1 MLRAICAS
9 NWLESPVSRHKVRTQ
24 AGLPSENLR
33 ALPQAPMALYRQP
46 CRAQRHN
53 AIRARAK
60 VKNYTTMAATENPSG
75 TPAHLR
81 RLNIGP
87 RLTACFLIIVVL
99 MGAVD
104 FIAAWQF
111 KHIEVSAHRFYQVDQ
126 KSLAVMRA
134 HVDLMEFRE
143 ALVTRA
149 NAQDERGF
157 AVEAASQ
164 RDHVVQDV
172 RRAEETLKSFP
183 YLDSNDAITLEA
195 VGRSLPLQADALV
208 QLANAGDWQGVRLRL
223 ANQVR
228 TLVGLTSQLVHD
240 VDQEVTLERAQ
251 ALASTERARDQ
262 LAFVLSVTAALSL
275 LMAIVFGWYATRS
288 ITGPL
293 ASLDKGAKALG
304 SGDFQHQ
311 IEVQGEDELAR
322 LGTAFNYAA
331 RQVRELY
338 DELKSNEAR
347 FRSLIEYSSDLIL
360 ILDSEAIVR
369 YVSPSSLRV
378 AGRNQE
384 ELLGKCFFDF
394 LAFEDISKMRET
406 LRSTHTESRPA
417 IEVGF
422 RRPDESMAVIEV
434 LANNLLDE
442 PAVAGVVVNARD
454 ITERKSAEEQLKKLH
469 QLEAD
474 LAYMNRVSVMGEL
487 AASLAHE
494 IKQPIAAAATNAK
507 TGLRWLQREP
517 SDIGEAREA
526 LSRIVKDVSRAAD
539 IIDRNRSLY
548 RRGIPQRE
556 MVNLNELIREMT
568 ALLRD
573 AANRHYISVRAD
585 LDESLPTIAAD
596 RVQMQQVLMN
606 LMLNG
611 IEAMKD
617 TSGELTVR
625 SGKSDDGQILLSVSD
640 LGVGLPAEKIDQVFD
655 AFFTTK
661 TQGTGMGLSIS
672 RRIIE
677 SHGGRLWACA
687 NTGRGATFQFT
698 IPTEVSAFSTSA
710 DL

>member
-1 MLRAICAS
+1 M
-9 NWLESPVSRHKVRTQ
+9 
-24 AGLPSENLR
+24 
-33 ALPQAPMALYRQP
+33 
-46 CRAQRHN
+46 
-53 AIRARAK
+53 
-60 VKNYTTMAATENPSG
+60 KNAATENASG

-104 FIAAWQF
+104 LIAVWQF
-111 KHIEVSAHRFYQVDQ
+111 KHIEVSAHRFYQVDE

-143 ALVTRA
+143 ALVTLA

-164 RDHVVQDV
+164 RDQVVQAV

-183 YLDSNDAITLEA
+183 YLDSNVGITLEA

-240 VDQEVTLERAQ
+240 VDQEVTHERAQ

-262 LAFVLSVTAALSL
+262 LALVLSVTAAFTL

-293 ASLDKGAKALG
+293 ATLDKGAKALG

-378 AGRNQE
+378 AGRSQE
-384 ELLGKCFFDF
+384 ELLGKCLFDF
-394 LAFEDISKMRET
+394 LAFEDISKMRDT
-406 LRSTHTESRPA
+406 LSATHTESRPA

-422 RRPDESMAVIEV
+422 RRPDGSMAVIEV

-573 AANRHYISVRAD
+573 AANRHFISMRAD

-698 IPTEVSAFSTSA
+698 IPTEVSAF
-710 DL
+710 

>member
-1 MLRAICAS
+1 M
-9 NWLESPVSRHKVRTQ
+9 
-24 AGLPSENLR
+24 EN
-33 ALPQAPMALYRQP
+33 
-46 CRAQRHN
+46 
-53 AIRARAK
+53 
-60 VKNYTTMAATENPSG
+60 AATENPSG

-104 FIAAWQF
+104 LIAVWQF
-111 KHIEVSAHRFYQVDQ
+111 KHIEVSAHRFYQVDE

-143 ALVTRA
+143 ALVTLA

-164 RDHVVQDV
+164 RDHVVQAV

-183 YLDSNDAITLEA
+183 YLDSNVGITLEA

-240 VDQEVTLERAQ
+240 VDQEVTHERAQ

-262 LAFVLSVTAALSL
+262 LALVLSVTAAFTL

-293 ASLDKGAKALG
+293 ATLDKGAKALG

-384 ELLGKCFFDF
+384 ELLGKCLFDF
-394 LAFEDISKMRET
+394 LAFEDISKMRDT
-406 LRSTHTESRPA
+406 LSATHTESRPA

-422 RRPDESMAVIEV
+422 RRPDGSMAVIEV

-573 AANRHYISVRAD
+573 AANRHFISMRAD

-698 IPTEVSAFSTSA
+698 IPTEVIAF
-710 DL
+710 

>member
-1 MLRAICAS
+1 M
-9 NWLESPVSRHKVRTQ
+9 
-24 AGLPSENLR
+24 EN
-33 ALPQAPMALYRQP
+33 
-46 CRAQRHN
+46 
-53 AIRARAK
+53 
-60 VKNYTTMAATENPSG
+60 AATEKPSG
-75 TPAHLR
+75 TPARLR

-111 KHIEVSAHRFYQVDQ
+111 KHIEGSAHRFYQVDQ

-143 ALVTRA
+143 ALETLA

-183 YLDSNDAITLEA
+183 YLDANVAIILEA

-208 QLANAGDWQGVRLRL
+208 QLANAGDWRGVRLRL

-240 VDQEVTLERAQ
+240 VDEEVTHERAQ

-304 SGDFQHQ
+304 AGDFQHQ

-347 FRSLIEYSSDLIL
+347 FRALIEYSSDLIL

-384 ELLGKCFFDF
+384 ELLGKRLFDF
-394 LAFEDISKMRET
+394 LAFEDISKMRDT
-406 LRSTHTESRPA
+406 LGGAHTESRPA

-422 RRPDESMAVIEV
+422 RRPDGSMAVIEV
-434 LANNLLDE
+434 LANNLLNE

-454 ITERKSAEEQLKKLH
+454 ITERKSTEEQLKKLH

-474 LAYMNRVSVMGEL
+474 LAYMNRVSVMGEF

-517 SDIGEAREA
+517 SEIGEAREA

-573 AANRHYISVRAD
+573 AANRHAISMRAD

-596 RVQMQQVLMN
+596 RVQMQQVLIN

-677 SHGGRLWACA
+677 SHGGRMWACA

-710 DL
+710 GDDVHSPT

>member
-1 MLRAICAS
+1 M
-9 NWLESPVSRHKVRTQ
+9 
-24 AGLPSENLR
+24 EN
-33 ALPQAPMALYRQP
+33 
-46 CRAQRHN
+46 
-53 AIRARAK
+53 
-60 VKNYTTMAATENPSG
+60 AATENPSV
-75 TPAHLR
+75 TPARLR

-111 KHIEVSAHRFYQVDQ
+111 KHIEVSARRFYQVDQ

-143 ALVTRA
+143 ALVTLA

-183 YLDSNDAITLEA
+183 YLDSNVAITLEA

-240 VDQEVTLERAQ
+240 VDQEVTHERAQ

-262 LAFVLSVTAALSL
+262 LALVLSVTAAFTLF
-275 LMAIVFGWYATRS
+275 MAIVFGWYATRS
-288 ITGPL
+288 ITIPL
-293 ASLDKGAKALG
+293 ATLDKGAKALG
-304 SGDFQHQ
+304 RGDFQHQ

-347 FRSLIEYSSDLIL
+347 FRALIEHSSDLIL

-384 ELLGKCFFDF
+384 ELLGKCLFDF
-394 LAFEDISKMRET
+394 LAFEDISKMRDT
-406 LRSTHTESRPA
+406 LGSTHTESRPA

-422 RRPDESMAVIEV
+422 HRPDGSMAVIEV

-573 AANRHYISVRAD
+573 AANRHSISMRAD
-585 LDESLPTIAAD
+585 LDESLPTIVAD

-625 SGKSDDGQILLSVSD
+625 SRKGDDGQILLSVSD
-640 LGVGLPAEKIDQVFD
+640 LGVGLPAEKIDHVFD

-698 IPTEVSAFSTSA
+698 IPTEVSAFSTSGG
-710 DL
+710 DVHSPT

>member
-1 MLRAICAS
+1 M
-9 NWLESPVSRHKVRTQ
+9 
-24 AGLPSENLR
+24 EN
-33 ALPQAPMALYRQP
+33 
-46 CRAQRHN
+46 
-53 AIRARAK
+53 
-60 VKNYTTMAATENPSG
+60 AATENPSV
-75 TPAHLR
+75 TPARLR

-111 KHIEVSAHRFYQVDQ
+111 KHIEVSARRFYQVDQ

-143 ALVTRA
+143 ALVTLA

-183 YLDSNDAITLEA
+183 YLDSNVAITLEA

-240 VDQEVTLERAQ
+240 VDQEVTHERAQ

-262 LAFVLSVTAALSL
+262 LALVLSVTAAFTLF
-275 LMAIVFGWYATRS
+275 MAIVFGWYATRS
-288 ITGPL
+288 ITIPL
-293 ASLDKGAKALG
+293 ATLDKGAKALG
-304 SGDFQHQ
+304 RGDFQHQ

-347 FRSLIEYSSDLIL
+347 FRALIEHSSDLIL

-384 ELLGKCFFDF
+384 ELLGKCLFDF
-394 LAFEDISKMRET
+394 LAFEDISKMRDT
-406 LRSTHTESRPA
+406 LGSTHTESRPA

-422 RRPDESMAVIEV
+422 HRPDGSMAVIEV

-507 TGLRWLQREP
+507 TGLRWLRREP

-573 AANRHYISVRAD
+573 AANRHSISMRAD
-585 LDESLPTIAAD
+585 LDESLPTIVAD

-625 SGKSDDGQILLSVSD
+625 SRKGDDGQILLSVSD
-640 LGVGLPAEKIDQVFD
+640 LGVGLPAEKIDHVFD

-698 IPTEVSAFSTSA
+698 IPTEVSAFSTSGG
-710 DL
+710 DVHSPT

>member
-1 MLRAICAS
+1 M
-9 NWLESPVSRHKVRTQ
+9 
-24 AGLPSENLR
+24 
-33 ALPQAPMALYRQP
+33 
-46 CRAQRHN
+46 
-53 AIRARAK
+53 
-60 VKNYTTMAATENPSG
+60 VKSYTTMENAATENPSG

-104 FIAAWQF
+104 LIAVWQF
-111 KHIEVSAHRFYQVDQ
+111 KHIEVSAHRFYQVDE

-143 ALVTRA
+143 ALVTLA

-183 YLDSNDAITLEA
+183 YLDSNVAITLEA

-240 VDQEVTLERAQ
+240 VDQEVTHERAQ

-262 LAFVLSVTAALSL
+262 LALVLSVTAAFTL

-293 ASLDKGAKALG
+293 ATLDKGAKALG

-384 ELLGKCFFDF
+384 ELLGKCLFDF
-394 LAFEDISKMRET
+394 LAFEDISKMRDT
-406 LRSTHTESRPA
+406 LSATHTESRPA

-422 RRPDESMAVIEV
+422 RRPDGSMAVIEV

-573 AANRHYISVRAD
+573 AANRHFISMRAD

-661 TQGTGMGLSIS
+661 TQGTGMGLSVS

-698 IPTEVSAFSTSA
+698 IPTEVSAF
-710 DL
+710 

>member
-1 MLRAICAS
+1 M
-9 NWLESPVSRHKVRTQ
+9 
-24 AGLPSENLR
+24 EN
-33 ALPQAPMALYRQP
+33 
-46 CRAQRHN
+46 
-53 AIRARAK
+53 
-60 VKNYTTMAATENPSG
+60 AATENPSG
-75 TPAHLR
+75 TPARLR

-134 HVDLMEFRE
+134 YVDLMEFRE
-143 ALVTRA
+143 ALVTLA

-183 YLDSNDAITLEA
+183 YLDSNVAITLEA

-208 QLANAGDWQGVRLRL
+208 QLADAGDWQGVRLRL

-240 VDQEVTLERAQ
+240 VDQEVTHERAQ

-262 LAFVLSVTAALSL
+262 LALVLSVTAAFTL

-293 ASLDKGAKALG
+293 ATLDKGAKALG

-347 FRSLIEYSSDLIL
+347 FRALIEYSSDLIL

-384 ELLGKCFFDF
+384 ELLGKCLFDF
-394 LAFEDISKMRET
+394 LAFEDISKMRDT
-406 LRSTHTESRPA
+406 LGGTQTESRPA

-422 RRPDESMAVIEV
+422 RRPDGSMAVIEV

-573 AANRHYISVRAD
+573 AANRHSISMHAD

-698 IPTEVSAFSTSA
+698 IPTEVSAFSPSA
-710 DL
+710 GGDVHSPT

>member
-1 MLRAICAS
+1 MGSITSHCRSRGNPPKTRGHNGGRWRTSRVFRS
-9 NWLESPVSRHKVRTQ
+9 NWRESPVSRHKVRTQ

-60 VKNYTTMAATENPSG
+60 VKRYTTMENAVTENPSG
-75 TPAHLR
+75 TPARLR

-111 KHIEVSAHRFYQVDQ
+111 KHIEVSAHWFYQVDE

-143 ALVTRA
+143 ALVTLA
-149 NAQDERGF
+149 NAEDERGF
-157 AVEAASQ
+157 AVKAASQ

-183 YLDSNDAITLEA
+183 YLDSNVAITLEA

-240 VDQEVTLERAQ
+240 VDQEVTHERAQ

-262 LAFVLSVTAALSL
+262 LALVLSVTAAFTL

-293 ASLDKGAKALG
+293 ATLDKGAKALG

-347 FRSLIEYSSDLIL
+347 FRALIEYSSDLIL

-378 AGRNQE
+378 AGLNQE
-384 ELLGKCFFDF
+384 ELLGKCLFDF
-394 LAFEDISKMRET
+394 LAFE
-406 LRSTHTESRPA
+406 
-417 IEVGF
+417 
-422 RRPDESMAVIEV
+422 
-434 LANNLLDE
+434 
-442 PAVAGVVVNARD
+442 
-454 ITERKSAEEQLKKLH
+454 
-469 QLEAD
+469 
-474 LAYMNRVSVMGEL
+474 
-487 AASLAHE
+487 
-494 IKQPIAAAATNAK
+494 
-507 TGLRWLQREP
+507 
-517 SDIGEAREA
+517 
-526 LSRIVKDVSRAAD
+526 
-539 IIDRNRSLY
+539 
-548 RRGIPQRE
+548 
-556 MVNLNELIREMT
+556 ELI
-568 ALLRD
+568 A
-573 AANRHYISVRAD
+573 
-585 LDESLPTIAAD
+585 
-596 RVQMQQVLMN
+596 
-606 LMLNG
+606 
-611 IEAMKD
+611 
-617 TSGELTVR
+617 
-625 SGKSDDGQILLSVSD
+625 
-640 LGVGLPAEKIDQVFD
+640 
-655 AFFTTK
+655 
-661 TQGTGMGLSIS
+661 
-672 RRIIE
+672 
-677 SHGGRLWACA
+677 
-687 NTGRGATFQFT
+687 
-698 IPTEVSAFSTSA
+698 
-710 DL
+710 

>member
-1 MLRAICAS
+1 
-9 NWLESPVSRHKVRTQ
+9 
-24 AGLPSENLR
+24 
-33 ALPQAPMALYRQP
+33 MALSRQP
-46 CRAQRHN
+46 CRAQHHN

-60 VKNYTTMAATENPSG
+60 VKSYTTTENAATENPSG
-75 TPAHLR
+75 TSAHLR

-87 RLTACFLIIVVL
+87 RLTACFLSIVVL

-104 FIAAWQF
+104 LIAVWQF
-111 KHIEVSAHRFYQVDQ
+111 KHIEVSAHRFYQVDE

-143 ALVTRA
+143 ALVTLA

-172 RRAEETLKSFP
+172 RRAEETLKSLP
-183 YLDSNDAITLEA
+183 YLDSNVAITLEA

-240 VDQEVTLERAQ
+240 VDQEVTHERAQ

-262 LAFVLSVTAALSL
+262 LALVLSVTAAFTL

-293 ASLDKGAKALG
+293 ATLDKGAKALG

-384 ELLGKCFFDF
+384 ELLGKCLFDF
-394 LAFEDISKMRET
+394 LAFEDISKMRDT
-406 LRSTHTESRPA
+406 LSATHTESRPA

-422 RRPDESMAVIEV
+422 RRPDGSMAVIEV

-442 PAVAGVVVNARD
+442 PAVAGVVVHARD

-573 AANRHYISVRAD
+573 AANRHFISMRAD

-698 IPTEVSAFSTSA
+698 IPTEVSAFSTSGGG
-710 DL
+710 DVHSPT

>member
-1 MLRAICAS
+1 M
-9 NWLESPVSRHKVRTQ
+9 
-24 AGLPSENLR
+24 EN
-33 ALPQAPMALYRQP
+33 
-46 CRAQRHN
+46 
-53 AIRARAK
+53 
-60 VKNYTTMAATENPSG
+60 AATENPSV
-75 TPAHLR
+75 TPTRLR

-143 ALVTRA
+143 ALVTLA

-164 RDHVVQDV
+164 RDQVVQDV

-183 YLDSNDAITLEA
+183 YLDSNVAITLEA

-240 VDQEVTLERAQ
+240 VDQEVTHERAQ

-262 LAFVLSVTAALSL
+262 LALVLSVTAAFTL
-275 LMAIVFGWYATRS
+275 LMTIVFGWYATRS

-293 ASLDKGAKALG
+293 ATLDKGAKALG

-347 FRSLIEYSSDLIL
+347 FRALIEYSSDLIL

-369 YVSPSSLRV
+369 YVSPSSLHV

-384 ELLGKCFFDF
+384 ELLGKCLFDF
-394 LAFEDISKMRET
+394 LVFEDISKMRDT
-406 LRSTHTESRPA
+406 LGGTHTESRPA

-422 RRPDESMAVIEV
+422 RRPDGSMAVIEV

-539 IIDRNRSLY
+539 IIDRNRALY

-573 AANRHYISVRAD
+573 AANRHSISMRAD
-585 LDESLPTIAAD
+585 LDECLPTIAAD

-710 DL
+710 GGDVQSPT

>member
-1 MLRAICAS
+1 
-9 NWLESPVSRHKVRTQ
+9 
-24 AGLPSENLR
+24 
-33 ALPQAPMALYRQP
+33 MALYRQP
-46 CRAQRHN
+46 CRTQRHN

-60 VKNYTTMAATENPSG
+60 VKSYTTMENAATEKPSG
-75 TPAHLR
+75 TPARLR

-111 KHIEVSAHRFYQVDQ
+111 KHIEGSAHRFYQVDQ

-143 ALVTRA
+143 ALETLA

-183 YLDSNDAITLEA
+183 YLDANVAIILEA

-208 QLANAGDWQGVRLRL
+208 QLANAGDWRGVRLRL

-240 VDQEVTLERAQ
+240 VDEEVTHERAQ

-304 SGDFQHQ
+304 AGDFQHQ

-347 FRSLIEYSSDLIL
+347 FRALIEYSSDLIL

-384 ELLGKCFFDF
+384 ELLGKRLFDF
-394 LAFEDISKMRET
+394 LAFEDISKMRDT
-406 LRSTHTESRPA
+406 LGGAHTESRPA

-422 RRPDESMAVIEV
+422 RRPDGSMAVIEV
-434 LANNLLDE
+434 LANNLLNE

-454 ITERKSAEEQLKKLH
+454 ITERKSTEEQLKKLH

-474 LAYMNRVSVMGEL
+474 LAYMNRVSVMGEF

-517 SDIGEAREA
+517 SEIGEAREA

-573 AANRHYISVRAD
+573 AANRHAISMRAD

-596 RVQMQQVLMN
+596 RVQMQQVLIN

-677 SHGGRLWACA
+677 SHGGRMWACA

-710 DL
+710 GDDVHSPT

>member
-1 MLRAICAS
+1 MKSYATT
-9 NWLESPVSRHKVRTQ
+9 ES
-24 AGLPSENLR
+24 
-33 ALPQAPMALYRQP
+33 
-46 CRAQRHN
+46 
-53 AIRARAK
+53 
-60 VKNYTTMAATENPSG
+60 AATENPPG
-75 TPAHLR
+75 TPARLR

-87 RLTACFLIIVVL
+87 RLTACFLIIVAL

-111 KHIEVSAHRFYQVDQ
+111 KHIEVSAHRLYQVDE

-134 HVDLMEFRE
+134 HVDLIEFHE
-143 ALVTRA
+143 ALETLA

-172 RRAEETLKSFP
+172 QRAEETLKSFP
-183 YLDSNDAITLEA
+183 YLDSNVALTLEA

-240 VDQEVTLERAQ
+240 VDQEVTHERAQ
-251 ALASTERARDQ
+251 ALVSTERARDQ
-262 LAFVLSVTAALSL
+262 LALVLSVTAAFTL

-293 ASLDKGAKALG
+293 ATLDKGAKALG

-311 IEVQGEDELAR
+311 IDVQGEDELAR

-347 FRSLIEYSSDLIL
+347 FRALIEYSSDLIL
-360 ILDSEAIVR
+360 ILDKEAIVR
-369 YVSPSSLRV
+369 YVSPSSVRV
-378 AGRNQE
+378 TGRKQE
-384 ELLGKCFFDF
+384 ELLGKCLFDF
-394 LAFEDISKMRET
+394 LAFEDISKMRDT
-406 LRSTHTESRPA
+406 LGGTHTESRPA

-422 RRPDESMAVIEV
+422 RRQDGSMAVIEV
-434 LANNLLDE
+434 LANNLLHE

-494 IKQPIAAAATNAK
+494 IKQPITAAATNAK

-526 LSRIVKDVSRAAD
+526 LSRIVKDVIRAAD

-548 RRGIPQRE
+548 RRGMPQRE

-573 AANRHYISVRAD
+573 AANRHSISIRVD

-710 DL
+710 GGDVHSPT

>member
-1 MLRAICAS
+1 M
-9 NWLESPVSRHKVRTQ
+9 
-24 AGLPSENLR
+24 EN
-33 ALPQAPMALYRQP
+33 
-46 CRAQRHN
+46 
-53 AIRARAK
+53 
-60 VKNYTTMAATENPSG
+60 AATENPSS
-75 TPAHLR
+75 TPARLR

-104 FIAAWQF
+104 FIAVWQF
-111 KHIEVSAHRFYQVDQ
+111 KRIEVSAHRFYQVDQ

-143 ALVTRA
+143 ALITLA

-183 YLDSNDAITLEA
+183 YQDSNVALTLEA
-195 VGRSLPLQADALV
+195 VGRSLPLQADVLV

-240 VDQEVTLERAQ
+240 VDQEVTHERTQ
-251 ALASTERARDQ
+251 ALASTERARGQ
-262 LAFVLSVTAALSL
+262 LALVLSVTAAFTL

-293 ASLDKGAKALG
+293 ATLDKGAKALG

-347 FRSLIEYSSDLIL
+347 FRALIEYSYDLIL

-384 ELLGKCFFDF
+384 ELLGKCLFDF
-394 LAFEDISKMRET
+394 LASEDISKMRDT
-406 LRSTHTESRPA
+406 LSGTHTESRPA

-422 RRPDESMAVIEV
+422 RRPDGSMAVIEV

-454 ITERKSAEEQLKKLH
+454 ITERKSAEEQLNKLH

-517 SDIGEAREA
+517 SDTGEAGEA

-539 IIDRNRSLY
+539 IIDRTRSLY

-573 AANRHYISVRAD
+573 AANRHSISMRAD
-585 LDESLPTIAAD
+585 LDEALPTIAAD

-710 DL
+710 GGDVHSPT

>member
-1 MLRAICAS
+1 M
-9 NWLESPVSRHKVRTQ
+9 
-24 AGLPSENLR
+24 EN
-33 ALPQAPMALYRQP
+33 
-46 CRAQRHN
+46 
-53 AIRARAK
+53 
-60 VKNYTTMAATENPSG
+60 TATENPSG
-75 TPAHLR
+75 TPARLR

-126 KSLAVMRA
+126 KSLAVTRA

-143 ALVTRA
+143 ALVTLA

-172 RRAEETLKSFP
+172 RRAEETLNSFP
-183 YLDSNDAITLEA
+183 YQDSNVALTLEA

-262 LAFVLSVTAALSL
+262 LALVLSVTAAFAL

-293 ASLDKGAKALG
+293 ATLDKGAKALG

-347 FRSLIEYSSDLIL
+347 FRALIEYSSDLIL
-360 ILDSEAIVR
+360 ILDSQAIVR

-378 AGRNQE
+378 AGRSQE
-384 ELLGKCFFDF
+384 ELLGKCLFDF
-394 LAFEDISKMRET
+394 LAFEDISKMRDT
-406 LRSTHTESRPA
+406 LGGTHTESRPA

-422 RRPDESMAVIEV
+422 RRPDGSMAVIEV

-474 LAYMNRVSVMGEL
+474 LAYMNRVSVMGEF

-507 TGLRWLQREP
+507 TGLRWLRREP
-517 SDIGEAREA
+517 SEIGEAREA

-548 RRGIPQRE
+548 RRGIAQRE

-568 ALLRD
+568 VLLRD
-573 AANRHYISVRAD
+573 AANRHSISMRAD
-585 LDESLPTIAAD
+585 LDESLPAIAAD
-596 RVQMQQVLMN
+596 RVQMQQVLIN

-710 DL
+710 GDDIHSPT

>member
-1 MLRAICAS
+1 M
-9 NWLESPVSRHKVRTQ
+9 
-24 AGLPSENLR
+24 EN
-33 ALPQAPMALYRQP
+33 
-46 CRAQRHN
+46 
-53 AIRARAK
+53 
-60 VKNYTTMAATENPSG
+60 AATENPSG

-104 FIAAWQF
+104 LIAVWQF
-111 KHIEVSAHRFYQVDQ
+111 KHIEVSAHRFYQVDE

-143 ALVTRA
+143 ALVTLA

-164 RDHVVQDV
+164 RDHVVQAV

-183 YLDSNDAITLEA
+183 YLDSNVGITLEA

-240 VDQEVTLERAQ
+240 VDQEVTHERAQ

-262 LAFVLSVTAALSL
+262 LALVLSVTAAFTL

-293 ASLDKGAKALG
+293 ATLDKGAKALG

-378 AGRNQE
+378 AGRSQE
-384 ELLGKCFFDF
+384 ELLGKCLFDF
-394 LAFEDISKMRET
+394 LAFEDISKMRDT
-406 LRSTHTESRPA
+406 LSATHTESRPA

-422 RRPDESMAVIEV
+422 RRPDGSMAVIEV

-573 AANRHYISVRAD
+573 AANRHFISMRAD

-698 IPTEVSAFSTSA
+698 IPTEVSAF
-710 DL
+710 